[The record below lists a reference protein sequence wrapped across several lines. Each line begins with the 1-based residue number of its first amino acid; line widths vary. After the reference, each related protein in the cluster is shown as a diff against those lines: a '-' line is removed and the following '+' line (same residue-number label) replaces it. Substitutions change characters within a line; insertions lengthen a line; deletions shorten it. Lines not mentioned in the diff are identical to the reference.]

1 MTLTWIAWQRFLT
14 IGRSPAWDGGR
25 QRDKPVCWAGKT
37 KRAAFP
43 WCPVSIRDWIL
54 QPPAAAAGCQHRGA
68 VPGTPQPQVPGA
80 CLWGALFAGLP
91 ANTGKAESAHD
102 PLCFKRA
109 NNLSKGWKP
118 FIFLFFPLL
127 SHLLFLFPC
136 CFFRFRPFVSSLLD
150 ICPLPGLL
158 LRAAKGHRHH
168 LPYST
173 LW

>member
-1 MTLTWIAWQRFLT
+1 MNRLAAIPHYWPLTCLRWREAEGQTRVLGWKNQASSFSVMPREY
-14 IGRSPAWDGGR
+14 
-25 QRDKPVCWAGKT
+25 
-37 KRAAFP
+37 P
-43 WCPVSIRDWIL
+43 WL
-54 QPPAAAAGCQHRGA
+54 NPPAASSGSRVPAPQGCARN
-68 VPGTPQPQVPGA
+68 TSQVPGA
-80 CLWGALFAGLP
+80 CLWGAPFAGLP
-91 ANTGKAESAHD
+91 ANTSKAESAHD

-118 FIFLFFPLL
+118 FIFLFSPLL